1 MCGIAGTFA
10 YADSALPV
18 DRRELVAVRDQMASR
33 GPDGK
38 DEWFSGDGRVGLV
51 HRRLAIIDLS
61 EMGRQP
67 MQTPD
72 GRLVIVFNGEI
83 YNYRELREALEAKGY
98 SFRSQSDTEVLLM
111 LYQDLGER
119 MVHVLRGMFAFAI
132 WDQEKGG
139 VFLARD
145 PFGIKPLYV
154 SDQQGTLRFASQVK
168 ALMAGGGVSRKEEP
182 AGYVGFLLWGF
193 VPEPFTL
200 YKSIRSL
207 PAGSTL
213 WLDRGGGRHANTYF
227 SPNAEIVGAEAARG
241 PSYQRELSRDALHDV
256 LEQSVAHH
264 LVADVPVGLFLS
276 AGIDSCVIAN
286 LAGERLGSHLH
297 SLTLGF
303 TEFKHTASD
312 ETVLAARVAAD
323 LGVEHST
330 RWTTRSDAQLGLPEF
345 FDDMDQPSMDGLNT
359 WLVSKAARDTGIKV
373 ALSGLGGD
381 EMFAGYPSFRQV
393 PMTARWMGPF
403 SSWPQVASTVRRLA
417 EPLISSFTSSKYAG
431 IFEYGGSLPGA
442 YLLRRAL
449 YMPWELERVLEPSFV
464 EEGLEALQTASQLH
478 ACIEGIHNERLAV
491 SSLELQ
497 WYLRSQLLRDSDW
510 AGMAHSVEI
519 RVPFVDVAVFR
530 AVVRMVLEGNAP
542 TKKDVVACIP
552 GSLPMILGSRPKT
565 GFNVPLRDWFVRDTP
580 GSNKKE
586 RGLRTWAR
594 TVLERWEV
602 PDEARSWTHAP
613 AVVPRTRGADH

>member
-18 DRRELVAVRDQMASR
+18 DRRELLAVRDQMASR

-38 DEWFSGDGRVGLV
+38 DEWFSADGRVGLV

-83 YNYRELREALEAKGY
+83 YNYRELRAELEAKGY

-111 LYQDLGER
+111 LYRDRGEG
-119 MVHVLRGMFAFAI
+119 MVHALRGMFAFAI
-132 WDQEKGG
+132 WDQEKAGI
-139 VFLARD
+139 FLARD

-154 SDQQGTLRFASQVK
+154 SEQQGTLRFASQVK
-168 ALMAGGGVSRKEEP
+168 ALVAGGGISRKDEP

-207 PAGSTL
+207 HAGSTL
-213 WLDRGGGRHANTYF
+213 WIDKSGHRDAKTYF
-227 SPNAEIVGAEAARG
+227 SPSSEIIAAEAVRG
-241 PSYQRELSRDALHDV
+241 SPDQRLSMDALHDV

-286 LAGERLGSHLH
+286 LAGERLGSRLH

-330 RWTTRSDAQLGLPEF
+330 RWTTRTDAQIALPKF
-345 FDDMDQPSMDGLNT
+345 FEDMDQPSMDGLNT
-359 WLVSKAARDTGIKV
+359 WLVSKAARDARIKV

-393 PMTARWMGPF
+393 PATARWMGPF
-403 SSWPQVASTVRRLA
+403 SSLPHVATSIRRLA

-449 YMPWELERVLEPSFV
+449 YMPWELDRVLEPSFV
-464 EEGLEALQTASQLH
+464 KQGLESLETTSQLH
-478 ACIEGIHNERLAV
+478 ASIGGIRNERLAV

-530 AVVRMVLEGNAP
+530 AVVRMVLDGNAP
-542 TKKDVVACIP
+542 TKQHVVACIP
-552 GSLPMILGSRPKT
+552 GSLPMILASRPKT
-565 GFNVPLRDWFVRDTP
+565 GFNVPLRDWFVQDTP
-580 GSNKKE
+580 GADKKE

-594 TVLERWEV
+594 RVLERWDV
-602 PDEARSWTHAP
+602 PGEARNWTEAP
-613 AVVPRTRGADH
+613 AAVPRTRGADH